1 MRRNTWIAST
11 LFVALCLGGITTMLS
26 QSSIGAGASAETGDL
41 RRSLDPGSSTSTE
54 FGELVP
60 LGIRRGAEL
69 KPRGSTAAPKA
80 PVLRLR

>member
-1 MRRNTWIAST
+1 MQRNTWIAST
-11 LFVALCLGGITTMLS
+11 LFVALCLGGMTTMLS
-26 QSSIGAGASAETGDL
+26 QSSMGPGASAETSD
-41 RRSLDPGSSTSTE
+41 RRRTLDPGSSTSPE

-69 KPRGSTAAPKA
+69 KPRGGTEAPKA